1 MTHFM
6 IVGPSGW
13 KFTDGT
19 SKKLPAGSNIAIPAR
34 KRSLDNQLSDPGMHE
49 AKKQKKAENKSS
61 IADSGTIPGTSKL
74 KAQDKKQ
81 VVSAEQ
87 ERNKSALKA
96 VLGTNTW
103 SRNVQGVIIEDL
115 EVGTGK
121 KAESGK
127 KVKVF
132 YSGKLKSTGKVFDA
146 SLKKPFAFRLGRSE
160 VIKGWDIG
168 VSGMCVG
175 GKRRITCPPEKAYGR
190 AGAPPTIPPNS
201 TLIFDV
207 TLIDAD

>member
-1 MTHFM
+1 MPT
-6 IVGPSGW
+6 
-13 KFTDGT
+13 KTNKDRA
-19 SKKLPAGSNIAIPAR
+19 K
-34 KRSLDNQLSDPGMHE
+34 E
-49 AKKQKKAENKSS
+49 KKQA
-61 IADSGTIPGTSKL
+61 P
-74 KAQDKKQ
+74 
-81 VVSAEQ
+81 SAEQ
-87 ERNKSALKA
+87 ERNKSALNA
-96 VLGTNTW
+96 VLGTNSGT
-103 SRNVQGVIIEDL
+103 RNVQGVLIEDIQ
-115 EVGTGK
+115 VGTGK

-207 TLIDAD
+207 TLLEVD